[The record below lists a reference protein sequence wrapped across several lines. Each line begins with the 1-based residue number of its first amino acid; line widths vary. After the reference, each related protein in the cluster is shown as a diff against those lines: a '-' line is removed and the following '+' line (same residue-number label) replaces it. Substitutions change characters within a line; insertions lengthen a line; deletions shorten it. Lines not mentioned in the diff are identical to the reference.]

1 MEWRQN
7 VEAMPKKLED
17 VVLEDRLPKLVLEMP
32 DVWRDMATVK
42 EQKCW
47 AKMFSQ
53 AVRRDN
59 FRQLPHTIRDPH
71 DA

>member
-1 MEWRQN
+1 M
-7 VEAMPKKLED
+7 APKRPGDAQKARGRRARGQASK
-17 VVLEDRLPKLVLEMP
+17 VGFG

-42 EQKCW
+42 QQKCW